1 LGIELVTRKLSEE
14 DDARLMALRQR
25 LSAIRQNQ
33 RMTVEAAAS
42 KLNLSRVQM
51 WRIETSQETK
61 LTVKRLLEIA
71 DLYGVDAG
79 TLLSES
85 ASVAPTPATFEWIAQ
100 AIIAVEEM
108 LIDSTPRPSPDRIAE
123 TVLSIIEQESV
134 QKVKNS
140 NHVFDPSQYRRM
152 LKALGTGA
160 PPPPVAKL
168 DP

>member
-1 LGIELVTRKLSEE
+1 MDTRKLSE
-14 DDARLMALRQR
+14 DDDFRLRALQQR
-25 LSAIRQNQ
+25 LTAIRQNK
-33 RMTVEAAAS
+33 RMTVEAAAA

-61 LTVKRLLEIA
+61 LSVKRLLEIA

-100 AIIAVEEM
+100 AIVAVEEM
-108 LIDSTPRPSPDRIAE
+108 LIDAIPRPRPAQIAE
-123 TVLSIIEQESV
+123 TVLSIIEQESL
-134 QKVKNS
+134 QKVRNS

-152 LKALGTGA
+152 LKALGTGTPQA
-160 PPPPVAKL
+160 PVAKL
-168 DP
+168 DQP